1 MHGNSCV
8 FLPLVCQMRSS
19 VLPFPPLLL
28 PPSHWRQHAG
38 RNKSPDDMKEGGFCP
53 VRSYPSPPTIQNPE
67 NKQIH
72 RPVLRFPTKTDTPA
86 ASSLRYPANV
96 RPPCLCLA
104 LALPRLWCALVSPC
118 RGRPRLRKK
127 KREERAG
134 NVTYSAGRRRRRR
147 REEEG
152 GNGPLLDNPVGWSDF
167 LMEIHNSLS
176 KHS

>member
-1 MHGNSCV
+1 MSLASVLVQLVHGNACV

-127 KREERAG
+127 SE
-134 NVTYSAGRRRRRR
+134 R
-147 REEEG
+147 RELE
-152 GNGPLLDNPVGWSDF
+152 
-167 LMEIHNSLS
+167 M
-176 KHS
+176 